1 VADAQAPD
9 EDLNAQFVREE
20 LCSNLRRLL
29 SDKATGPDGLSNRML
44 QLGGDQFINLLF
56 LHLSDIWRESIY
68 PDQWAS
74 SLMQPLYKGDG
85 KDREDLASYRGIF
98 LSNAMLKL
106 FEGILEAR
114 LQVFTEKADTLT
126 PSQQGS
132 RPGRQWHDAIYGLLA
147 AVQQQLQSPQKPTQ
161 GATPSL
167 GASYCW
173 FVLWT

>member
-1 VADAQAPD
+1 VAANAVEAAAKLPHAADTQPPDA
-9 EDLNAQFVREE
+9 DLNAQFAREE

-85 KDREDLASYRGIF
+85 KDREDPQAERGERT
-98 LSNAMLKL
+98 SCHA
-106 FEGILEAR
+106 
-114 LQVFTEKADTLT
+114 LT
-126 PSQQGS
+126 PAQGLE
-132 RPGRQWHDAIYGLLA
+132 RGRDGGEVKVMTVTRA
-147 AVQQQLQSPQKPTQ
+147 
-161 GATPSL
+161 
-167 GASYCW
+167 
-173 FVLWT
+173 